1 MGRLFTFNL
10 SYYIKQYNITHFVE
24 TGTGEGDTLDYISK
38 FNLEEYHSIEIN
50 NVIYNKCIDRFQ
62 NNLNII
68 KLYNDTSYNGLKIIL
83 SNIPKDKNIL
93 FWLDAHFPGADSG
106 LSSYSDE
113 SNNIIR
119 IPLESEIKLISQMRQ
134 ECKDLIFIDDL
145 RIYEDGP
152 FTHGNWN
159 ERKILGGNNIDFIF
173 NNFSSTHDI
182 TRNYQHEGYIIL
194 TPKL

>member
-1 MGRLFTFNL
+1 MGRLFTFDL

-24 TGTGEGDTLDYISK
+24 TGTGEGDTLDYLSK
-38 FNLEEYHSIEIN
+38 LNLEEYHSIEIN
-50 NVIYNKCIDRFQ
+50 NIIYNRCINRFQ

-68 KLYNDTSYNGLKIIL
+68 KLYNDTSYNGLEIIL

-93 FWLDAHFPGADSG
+93 FWLDAHFPGADSN
-106 LSSYSDE
+106 LSSYSSE
-113 SNNIIR
+113 SNDIIR

-134 ECKDLIFIDDL
+134 GCKDLIFIDDL

-152 FTHGNWN
+152 FTNGNWN
-159 ERKILGGNNIDFIF
+159 ERKILGGDGIDFIF

-182 TRNYQHEGYIIL
+182 TRNYQDEGYIIL